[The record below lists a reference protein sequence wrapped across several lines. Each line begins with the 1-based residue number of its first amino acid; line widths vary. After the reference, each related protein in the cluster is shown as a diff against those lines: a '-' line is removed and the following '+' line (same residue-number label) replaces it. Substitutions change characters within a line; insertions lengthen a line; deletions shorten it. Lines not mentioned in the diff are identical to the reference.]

1 MVKILLEIYKNI
13 LETLSDKNEVFLIL
27 INIIIFMIIQT
38 LFFKYIISLE
48 YENLIKEKLNTVNY
62 YIDRDQE
69 VKDMI
74 IDYKNNN
81 IDEIKNKSIEQ
92 KKIREEKNKKLY
104 FYYCIIPI
112 LIALL
117 IFIVIIILNYKSLIF
132 KKSEKMRGIHYFNF
146 ALILLIYIP
155 NMIIFFFVVKK
166 YQFIGNIEILS
177 TFYNNIINK

>member
-13 LETLSDKNEVFLIL
+13 VETLSDKNEVFLIF

-38 LFFKYIISLE
+38 LFFKFIISTE
-48 YENLIKEKLNTVNY
+48 YEHLIKVKLNTINY

-81 IDEIKNKSIEQ
+81 IE
-92 KKIREEKNKKLY
+92 KIRDKALEEEKIRNKQNIILY
-104 FYYCIIPI
+104 LYYCIIPI
-112 LIALL
+112 LIVLFL
-117 IFIVIIILNYKSLIF
+117 FIVIIILNYKSLIF
-132 KKSEKMRGIHYFNF
+132 KKSKNFEGIDYFNF
-146 ALILLIYIP
+146 ALILLIYVP

-166 YQFIGNIEILS
+166 YYFIGNIEILS
-177 TFYNNIINK
+177 TIYDNIINK